1 MNGAAGVKV
10 SSQFRGEILRL
21 KSAFR
26 AALCAAACSLAAV
39 AGAQGFPNKPIK
51 IVVPYAPGGATD
63 LLARTVG
70 QHISEQFAQ
79 PVIVENKPGA
89 NGMLGSTQVAK
100 SPADGYTLGIASPGN
115 HAANA
120 SLYPD
125 IPYDTVKD
133 FTAVSL
139 AVEAPMVLV
148 ANPVLNVK
156 SVDDVIKL
164 AKAKPNSISY
174 ASGGSGSSMHL
185 AMAQFANM
193 AGLEMIHVPYKG
205 SGNSYVDLLGG
216 RVTLLIDVLPSSLPH
231 VRSGK
236 LIALATAGTRR
247 LPELPNVPTIAET
260 GLRGY
265 SANSWYGFV
274 APANL
279 PKDVLAKLNG
289 AIVKALKD
297 PEVASKLSKAGLVI
311 VASTPEQFDGFI
323 KAEVDKAARIIKAAN
338 IKPD

>member
-1 MNGAAGVKV
+1 VSFAGHPWL
-10 SSQFRGEILRL
+10 LRL
-21 KSAFR
+21 ATLAVF
-26 AALCAAACSLAAV
+26 AALPASAALAQTDYPNRPLRV
-39 AGAQGFPNKPIK
+39 VVGF
-51 IVVPYAPGGATD
+51 APGGSNDIVAR
-63 LLARTVG
+63 LLAEKLNKSMG
-70 QHISEQFAQ
+70 Q

-260 GLRGY
+260 GLKGY

>member
-1 MNGAAGVKV
+1 
-10 SSQFRGEILRL
+10 L
-21 KSAFR
+21 R
-26 AALCAAACSLAAV
+26 AALCAAACCLAAV

-70 QHISEQFAQ
+70 QHMSEQFAQ
-79 PVIVENKPGA
+79 AVIVENKPGA

-148 ANPVLNVK
+148 ANPVLGVK

-164 AKAKPNSISY
+164 ARAKPNSISY

-185 AMAQFANM
+185 AMAQFANQ

-236 LIALATAGTRR
+236 LLALATAGTKR
-247 LPELPNVPTIAET
+247 LPELPNVPTFAEA
-260 GLRGY
+260 GLKGY

-297 PEVASKLSKAGLVI
+297 PEVAAKLSKAGLVI
-311 VASTPEQFDGFI
+311 VASSPEQFDSFI